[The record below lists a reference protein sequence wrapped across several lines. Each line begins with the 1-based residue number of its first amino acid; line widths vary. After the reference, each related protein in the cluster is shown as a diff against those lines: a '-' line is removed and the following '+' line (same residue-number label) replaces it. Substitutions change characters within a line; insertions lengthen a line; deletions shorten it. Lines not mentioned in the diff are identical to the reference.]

1 MAVQH
6 QKVANRVAQPPSA
19 VSSGNVAKPSCQ
31 FYRRNLPHINNRK
44 TFFITFSTH
53 NRWILP
59 KSVRDSAITH
69 ALHDNGTKIHLHSIV
84 VMPDHVHMIL
94 TTLCDVN
101 GNAFGLAE
109 IMSGIKS
116 CSAHSI
122 NKKLKRKE
130 TVWQDESFD
139 HILRSNE
146 KLVEKIEYI
155 CNNPVRK
162 GLVKKP
168 NDYPWLWREPAEE

>member
-1 MAVQH
+1 MAIQR
-6 QKVANRVAQPPSA
+6 QKVADRVAQPPSA
-19 VSSGNVAKPSCQ
+19 VSSKDDAKPSNS

-59 KSVRDSAITH
+59 ESVRDVVITH
-69 ALHDNGTKIHLHSIV
+69 ALHDHGTKIQMHSIV
-84 VMPDHVHMIL
+84 VMPEHVHMIF
-94 TTLCDVN
+94 TTLCDTN
-101 GNAFGLAE
+101 GNPFSLAE

-116 CSAHSI
+116 CSARSI
-122 NKKLKRKE
+122 NKKLEKKG

-146 KLVEKIEYI
+146 SLIEKSEYI

-162 GLVKKP
+162 GLVAKSE
-168 NDYPWLWREPAEE
+168 DYPWLWQEPTQE